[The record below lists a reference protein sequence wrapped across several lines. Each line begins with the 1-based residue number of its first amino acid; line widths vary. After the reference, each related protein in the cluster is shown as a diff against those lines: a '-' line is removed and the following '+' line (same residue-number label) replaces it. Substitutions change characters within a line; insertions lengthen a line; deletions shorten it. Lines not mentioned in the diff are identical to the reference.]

1 MIRTIRILAA
11 AAPLLALGAM
21 LLAAAHPAHSFLPNF
36 ATPAVHVRWGATAMP
51 IQWSINPS
59 IGANITGSQSVTTVI
74 QKSFDAWTLAP
85 NTNLSVAQP
94 QVSTFSGEIDS
105 KNLTT
110 TSPVNVNLVCFVCTS
125 TDFTNE
131 AQTLAVTLF
140 TFTAPGGQ
148 MQRAVTLFNTKDTFT
163 TDASLADG
171 NTVFDLQTV
180 ATHELGHFFGLD
192 HSGVVN
198 AVMFPFSPATR
209 QQLSYDDVA
218 GISNLYPSSQA
229 INTGTISGT
238 IRFAAT
244 NGAVFGAHVFAD
256 SNTGVNGFGANVR
269 LSPIGALTDT
279 SGAYTITGLPPDTYT
294 VTVEPLD
301 GPVTNDDVSDYPKV
315 FGQTAVQTN
324 FTTRQH

>member
-1 MIRTIRILAA
+1 MIRTTRIVAA
-11 AAPLLALGAM
+11 VAPLLALGAL
-21 LLAAAHPAHSFLPNF
+21 LLAAAHPAHSYLPNF
-36 ATPAVHVRWGATAMP
+36 ATPTVHVRWAATAMP
-51 IQWSINPS
+51 IPWSINPT
-59 IGANITGSQSVTTVI
+59 IGANITGSHSVTTVI
-74 QKSFDAWTLAP
+74 QNSFSAWTSAP
-85 NTNLSVAQP
+85 NTSLSAAQ
-94 QVSTFSGEIDS
+94 QADSTFSGEIDS
-105 KNLTT
+105 KNLSNTA
-110 TSPVNVNLVCFVCTS
+110 PPVNLVCFVCTS

-140 TFTAPGGQ
+140 TFTAPAGQ
-148 MQRAVTLFNTKDTFT
+148 MQRAVTLFNPKDTFT
-163 TDASLADG
+163 TDPTTADG
-171 NTVFDLQTV
+171 NTIFDLQTV

-218 GISNLYPSSQA
+218 GISSLYAGSQA
-229 INTGTISGT
+229 MGTGTISGT
-238 IRFAAT
+238 IRFSAT
-244 NGAVFGAHVFAD
+244 SGPVFGAHVFAD

-269 LSPIGALTDT
+269 MSPIGTLTDAN
-279 SGAYTITGLPPDTYT
+279 GAYTITGLPPDNYT
-294 VTVEPLD
+294 VTAEPLD